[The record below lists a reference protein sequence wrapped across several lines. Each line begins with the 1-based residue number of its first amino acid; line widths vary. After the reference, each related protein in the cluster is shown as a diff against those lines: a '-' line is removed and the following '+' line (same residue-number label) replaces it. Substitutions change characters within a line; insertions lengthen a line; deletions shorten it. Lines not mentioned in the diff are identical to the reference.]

1 MVKWLELC
9 ASIAKGKGLI
19 PGQGIKIPQAIQCN
33 QKKKKTNPMN
43 CKFGQQSRWQVLPS
57 SISLGSL
64 PPASVVEY

>member
-1 MVKWLELC
+1 MVKWLELH

-33 QKKKKTNPMN
+33 QKKKPPMN

-57 SISLGSL
+57 SVSLGSL